1 MIAGTK
7 TPASTLYSAQRQDGA
22 LSLTIECSTRH
33 WFGPF
38 ARAKY
43 TLLEAHALSRER
55 YRTKRQIEPFTN
67 GHKNGGGALFDNH
80 LRCKN
85 KEFLLDITIV
95 NPCASANLENAARYT
110 GNNLADAAER
120 KKTNLRG

>member
-1 MIAGTK
+1 MELSPSQSSAPPGTGSAPLREQS
-7 TPASTLYSAQRQDGA
+7 TP
-22 LSLTIECSTRH
+22 CCRH
-33 WFGPF
+33 M
-38 ARAKY
+38 
-43 TLLEAHALSRER
+43 ALSRER

-80 LRCKN
+80 PRCKN
-85 KEFLLDITIV
+85 KEFLLDITIG

-110 GNNLADAAER
+110 GNNLANAAER